1 MHHRDRSWVILQS
14 VLMLAVVALGVT
26 HRSTWQNTAVFGA
39 GWIMFAIGAVLGIW
53 GVLTLGPNRTPNPT
67 PKPGAELVKEG
78 PYRWLRHPLY
88 SSVMAASLGW
98 GLLWGSPASLA
109 ATGLLCGFLDA
120 KARLEERLLAE
131 RFSDYAE
138 YRQRTWRFAP
148 GIY

>member
-1 MHHRDRSWVILQS
+1 
-14 VLMLAVVALGVT
+14 
-26 HRSTWQNTAVFGA
+26 
-39 GWIMFAIGAVLGIW
+39 MFAIGAVLGIW